1 MAQLSELSPDALVD
15 ALGVAA
21 AVLADHADALDRLA
35 LTSEEADQGGGPE
48 FTSDLDPG
56 NGQGQALDQPT
67 PGTDLAAT
75 LESACSQQAR
85 GRDLRSVSTALH
97 AGAVRGAQ
105 GDAGRGLSMVLGSLA
120 DVTSNADVVDGE
132 RLALALEL
140 AAERLLAESD
150 APEIGTMSAVLTA
163 AASGA
168 LSALDQRMDLGDIL
182 IAASDDGLAELEAGP
197 VSNPGLA
204 ARGAVDSAA
213 AGLLLVLDALAAVV
227 TGEPPPTAPTEQL
240 SQAEAIGVAGTGS
253 QQFVVRCV
261 VEPLEGCGM
270 EAAAWLE
277 STWHE
282 IGRLIGFQVKAD
294 RWHVELHTTLPGAAV
309 EALCSVGI
317 PSELHIGVV
326 DGGSS
331 VDGGSPSSDSQAS
344 SSASGSSSD
353 GSVGDESP
361 TTESD

>member
-35 LTSEEADQGGGPE
+35 LTSEGGDLVGAGE
-48 FTSDLDPG
+48 FAPDLGSGD
-56 NGQGQALDQPT
+56 GQGRALDQPT

-75 LESACSQQAR
+75 LESACSQQPP
-85 GRDLRSVSTALH
+85 GSDLRSVSTALH
-97 AGAVRGAQ
+97 AGAVIGAQ
-105 GDAGRGLSMVLGSLA
+105 GDAGRALSTVLGSLA

-132 RLALALEL
+132 RFALALEL
-140 AAERLLAESD
+140 AAERLMANSD

-168 LSALDQRMDLGDIL
+168 LAALDQRMDFGDIL

-197 VSNPGLA
+197 VSNPALA

-227 TGEPPPTAPTEQL
+227 TGEPPPTAPTEQV
-240 SQAEAIGVAGTGS
+240 SQSEAVGGPVAGS
-253 QQFVVRCV
+253 QQFIIRCV

-270 EAAAWLE
+270 ESAAWLE

-282 IGRLIGFQVKAD
+282 IGRLIGFTVKGD
-294 RWHVELHTTLPGAAV
+294 RWHVELHTTLPGTAV
-309 EALCSVGI
+309 EALCSVGV

-326 DGGSS
+326 DVALASAGAN
-331 VDGGSPSSDSQAS
+331 VDGPLTP
-344 SSASGSSSD
+344 
-353 GSVGDESP
+353 ES
-361 TTESD
+361 TS

>member
-1 MAQLSELSPDALVD
+1 MAQLSELSPDALLD

-35 LTSEEADQGGGPE
+35 LTSEDGDQVEGAE
-48 FTSDLDPG
+48 FPSHPVSG
-56 NGQGQALDQPT
+56 VGQGRALDQPT

-75 LESACSQQAR
+75 LESACGQPAR

-97 AGAVRGAQ
+97 AGAVIGAQ
-105 GDAGRGLSMVLGSLA
+105 GDAGRGLSTVLGSLA
-120 DVTSNADVVDGE
+120 DVTINADVVDGE
-132 RLALALEL
+132 RFALALEL
-140 AAERLLAESD
+140 AAERLMANSD

-168 LSALDQRMDLGDIL
+168 LAALDQRLDLGDIL

-227 TGEPPPTAPTEQL
+227 TGEPPPTAPTEQV
-240 SQAEAIGVAGTGS
+240 GHTGAVGGSGADS
-253 QQFVVRCV
+253 QQFVIRCV

-270 EAAAWLE
+270 ESAAWLE

-282 IGRLIGFQVKAD
+282 IGRLIGFKVKGD
-294 RWHVELHTTLPGAAV
+294 RWHVELHTTLPGTAV
-309 EALCSVGI
+309 EALCSVGV

-326 DGGSS
+326 DSLSS
-331 VDGGSPSSDSQAS
+331 PDGAVVDGSLTA
-344 SSASGSSSD
+344 
-353 GSVGDESP
+353 ESI
-361 TTESD
+361 S